1 MATGKVKWFNNKK
14 GFGFIQQDDGP
25 DLFVHFSSIKTEG
38 YRSLEEGDAVAFDVE
53 DGEKGPKAVNV
64 SRV

>member
-1 MATGKVKWFNNKK
+1 MAKGKVKWFNNKK
-14 GFGFIQQDDGP
+14 GFGFIQQEDGP
-25 DLFVHFSSIKTEG
+25 DLFVHFSSITTEG
-38 YRSLEEGDAVAFDVE
+38 YRSLEEGEAVTFDVE

>member
-1 MATGKVKWFNNKK
+1 LAKGKVKWFNNKK
-14 GFGFIQQDDGP
+14 GFGFIQQEDGP

-38 YRSLEEGDAVAFDVE
+38 YRSLEEGESVTFDVE

-64 SRV
+64 NRV